1 MSNNEI
7 HGQRE
12 LTAFETEELRIRQK
26 ELDVKL
32 KELEL
37 QKGEYKLRRAWF
49 RNPTIISG
57 FVLAYVTGASAMAGL
72 IMGKGETERKYALEY
87 TKLAVKILESPS
99 QQHELTEWA
108 SGVLRHFADA
118 PFDVRTSPKNPEAS
132 GQASSYQEQ

>member
-1 MSNNEI
+1 MSDHEI
-7 HGQRE
+7 RGQKE

-37 QKGEYKLRRAWF
+37 QRGEYKLRRAWF
-49 RNPTIISG
+49 RNPTVISG
-57 FVLAYVTGASAMAGL
+57 FVLAYVTMASAMYGQL
-72 IMGKGETERKYALEY
+72 MGRDETERKYALEY
-87 TKLAVKILESPS
+87 TKVAVKILESPS

-108 SGVLRHFADA
+108 SDVLRHFADA
-118 PFDVRTSPKNPEAS
+118 PFDVRTPPKSPEAS